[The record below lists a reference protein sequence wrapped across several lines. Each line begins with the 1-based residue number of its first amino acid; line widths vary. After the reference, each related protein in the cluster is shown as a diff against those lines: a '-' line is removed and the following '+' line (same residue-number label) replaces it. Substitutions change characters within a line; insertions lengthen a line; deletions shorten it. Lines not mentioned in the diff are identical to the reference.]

1 MNEGREFVI
10 SSIETV
16 NMVYFIAGLVWIF
29 GSPFSVIVFG
39 TGVIVGYLLS
49 ENQRTKR
56 LELEQAYDELNE
68 ILLEKE
74 GRIDKLEAYIDQ
86 LHQRQIEEPA
96 SSKEGVV
103 KSAPQKEQDLTRI
116 EGIGPKTADILFQS
130 GIKTYKELSE
140 TSIEALTQ
148 ILEAAGPAFLRHN
161 HETWAKQALLA
172 ANDEWEA
179 LDAWQKG

>member
-1 MNEGREFVI
+1 
-10 SSIETV
+10 
-16 NMVYFIAGLVWIF
+16 MVYFIAGMAWMF

-39 TGVIVGYLLS
+39 AGVIVGYLLS
-49 ENQRTKR
+49 ENQRTRR

-68 ILLEKE
+68 MLLEKV

-86 LHQRQIEEPA
+86 LHQRQIEEPT
-96 SSKEGVV
+96 SSKKDAVE
-103 KSAPQKEQDLTRI
+103 STPQKEQDLTRI
-116 EGIGPKTADILFQS
+116 EGIGPKTANILLQS
-130 GIKTYKELSE
+130 GIKTYEDLSE
-140 TSIEALTQ
+140 TSLEALTQ

-172 ANDEWEA
+172 ANGEWEA